1 MRLLNS
7 MALGRPVNK
16 QQNIYCFL
24 NSMLNKAKLSIPND
38 TYFTIVA
45 DKVDSV
51 SGIYCGATEVTLF
64 EPHGEKCVKSLR
76 SVRKRKLRAEK
87 QLPFHFWIRSSLP
100 LNSTLA
106 CATGPNPIQVSA
118 LVMLGNS

>member
-1 MRLLNS
+1 VQLLNS
-7 MALGRPVNK
+7 IALGRPVNK

-24 NSMLNKAKLSIPND
+24 NSMFNKTKLSILND

-51 SGIYCGATEVTLF
+51 SGIYCGATEVALF
-64 EPHGEKCVKSLR
+64 EPHGEKCVKPLR

-100 LNSTLA
+100 LNSALA
-106 CATGPNPIQVSA
+106 CPTGPKPMQVSA
-118 LVMLGNS
+118 